1 LPSEERTWEVAD
13 RIHSAAIHL
22 LRRARVED
30 VASGLTP
37 TRLSALSVVV
47 YAGPL
52 TLGRLADAEGVRP
65 PTMTR
70 IVQALEQLGLVR
82 RTSSPADRRSVQI
95 EVTPLGGSV
104 LDDARERRLRRL
116 AGLLAGL
123 DEQELEAVGHAAE
136 LIERALAAAAPPP

>member
-1 LPSEERTWEVAD
+1 VPSEERTWAVAD

-52 TLGRLADAEGVRP
+52 TLGRLADAESVRP

-70 IVQALEQLGLVR
+70 IVHALEELGLVR
-82 RTSSPADRRSVQI
+82 RTSSRADRRSVQI
-95 EVTPLGGSV
+95 EVTPLGRSV

-116 AGLLAGL
+116 AVLLASL
-123 DEQELEAVGHAAE
+123 DERELEAVGEAAE
-136 LIERALAAAAPPP
+136 LIERALAASAPSP

>member
-1 LPSEERTWEVAD
+1 VASEERTWAVAD

-52 TLGRLADAEGVRP
+52 TLGGLADAEGVRP

-70 IVQALEQLGLVR
+70 IVHALAELGLVR
-82 RTSSPADRRSVQI
+82 RTHSPADRRSVQI
-95 EVTPLGGSV
+95 EATPLGRSV
-104 LDDARERRLRRL
+104 LEDARGRRLRRL
-116 AGLLAGL
+116 AGLLASL
-123 DEQELEAVGHAAE
+123 DERELEAVGDAAE
-136 LIERALAAAAPPP
+136 LIERALAASAPPR